1 MGILIPGGDAN
12 RIKKRQVITTSGTWT
27 APQKLLYASIEV
39 DAIGGGQNGTGTQN
53 SDGKRFK
60 GTIPV
65 TPGQVLTVLIGAAAS
80 GPGPAGDTSI
90 GTAVAKGSASEGFLL
105 GGLNIDGTAYY
116 GRGSQATNGAVVV
129 EWWEAV
135 S

>member
-12 RIKKRQVITTSGTWT
+12 RIKRRQAITTSGTWT
-27 APQKLLYASIEV
+27 APQKLLYGSVEV
-39 DAIGGGQNGTGTQN
+39 DAIGGGQTGSGTQN
-53 SDGKRFK
+53 SDGKRFR

-65 TPGQVLTVLIGAAAS
+65 TPGQVLTVLVGANAS
-80 GPGPAGDTSI
+80 GVGPAGDTSI
-90 GTAVAKGSASEGFLL
+90 GTAVAKGAASEGLLL
-105 GGLNIDGTAYY
+105 GGLNIDGQGYY
-116 GRGSQATNGAVVV
+116 GRGGSATNGAVVI